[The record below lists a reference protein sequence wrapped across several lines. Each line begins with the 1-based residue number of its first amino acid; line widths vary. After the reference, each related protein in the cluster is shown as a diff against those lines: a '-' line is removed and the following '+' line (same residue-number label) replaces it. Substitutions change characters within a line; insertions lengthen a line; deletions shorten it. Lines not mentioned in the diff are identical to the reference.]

1 VFRAETVGLLEIY
14 RRTARPWAMAE
25 IDHAQVIAHHLGI
38 VALEVVGDE
47 AVITLD
53 ALSAPFRTPAA

>member
-1 VFRAETVGLLEIY
+1 
-14 RRTARPWAMAE
+14 MAE
-25 IDHAQVIAHHLGI
+25 IDQAQVIAHHLGI

-53 ALSAPFRTPAA
+53 ALSAPFRTSAA